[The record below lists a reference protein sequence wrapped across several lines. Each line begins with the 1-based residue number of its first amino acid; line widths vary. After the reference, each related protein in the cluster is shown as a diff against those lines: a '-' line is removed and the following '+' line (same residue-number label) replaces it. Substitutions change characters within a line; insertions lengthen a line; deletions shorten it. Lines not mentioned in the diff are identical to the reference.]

1 MKLDP
6 ETIKAIE
13 GETSLE
19 RAIEQEATI
28 LRIYE
33 TMRDMLQWS
42 DDGDGDDACVS
53 TLQEQA
59 DNGAALEWSVEMTF
73 DALMLARRQ
82 VARLR
87 RAAEISES
95 NAHM

>member
-33 TMRDMLQWS
+33 TMRDMLQP
-42 DDGDGDDACVS
+42 
-53 TLQEQA
+53 
-59 DNGAALEWSVEMTF
+59 
-73 DALMLARRQ
+73 ARP
-82 VARLR
+82 A
-87 RAAEISES
+87 
-95 NAHM
+95 